1 MENKNVRNQIKLRML
16 GNIDG
21 GTKKFQMRT
30 AELSSVAS
38 ETVVS
43 PVAPRVV
50 VSDSPSPRF
59 TSWFPLE
66 DDEVESPMT
75 TSTQRKLR
83 FYNLMAALFHTTF
96 AVLVALGIGDFET
109 KLDLLIPIYKTSLS
123 FGTGEDGDSFFVP
136 IYTSS
141 GGLYIT
147 WITISFFGLSAIFHF
162 GAALLYPKTYLYL
175 IDHKICP
182 FRWLEYTFSAS
193 VMYLAIAF
201 PTGILGRET
210 LISGFGLIATTMF
223 FGLLC
228 EYLARPKRGD
238 QWKNSFAIRIT
249 PHLLGYI
256 PQCFAWFIIVLQ
268 FLDRPTGAPSPP
280 SFVYALVLTELFLFF
295 SFGLI
300 QLYQQRSS
308 PSKYIRGEFAY
319 ITMSFLAKGSLGI
332 ILFTNVLFLSNFDCI
347 INNESENC

>member
-1 MENKNVRNQIKLRML
+1 MEKKNIRYLQKRMI
-16 GNIDG
+16 GSADG
-21 GTKKFQMRT
+21 GTKKFQVR
-30 AELSSVAS
+30 AAQLSNTAS
-38 ETVVS
+38 EIEVHPVV
-43 PVAPRVV
+43 ARVF
-50 VSDSPSPRF
+50 VSDSPSPKF

-75 TSTQRKLR
+75 TSSRRKLK
-83 FYNLMAALFHTTF
+83 FYNLMAALFHTSF
-96 AVLVALGIGDFET
+96 AVLVALGIGDFQT
-109 KLDLLIPIYKTSLS
+109 KLDLMIPLYKTSLS
-123 FGTGEDGDSFFVP
+123 FSSEQETDSFFVP
-136 IYTSS
+136 IYTAS

-193 VMYLAIAF
+193 IMYLAIAF
-201 PTGILGRET
+201 PTGILSRET
-210 LISGFGLIATTMF
+210 LLSGFGLIATTMF

-228 EYLARPKRGD
+228 EYLARPMKGD
-238 QWKNSFAIRIT
+238 QWKNSFAIRMT
-249 PHLLGYI
+249 PHLLGYV
-256 PQCFAWFIIVLQ
+256 PQCFAWFIILLQ
-268 FLDRPTGAPSPP
+268 FLDRPSGAPEPP

-295 SFGLI
+295 SFGFI
-300 QLYQQRSS
+300 QYYQQRSP
-308 PSKYIRGEFAY
+308 PSKYINGEFAY

-347 INNESENC
+347 INNEGENC